1 MSKIT
6 FLISDMNGLIDGYV
20 YRISL
25 CDYKKLC
32 KIYKIYNDAE
42 FRKDFNDKSYIEC
55 IDLLENDE
63 VKDISK
69 KLALLLIVYEKMEH
83 LHFNL
88 LEMLEKSNHESWTN
102 FGDAT
107 EILFEYEK

>member
-42 FRKDFNDKSYIEC
+42 FRKNFNDKSY
-55 IDLLENDE
+55 
-63 VKDISK
+63 
-69 KLALLLIVYEKMEH
+69 YRM
-83 LHFNL
+83 
-88 LEMLEKSNHESWTN
+88 
-102 FGDAT
+102 
-107 EILFEYEK
+107 Y